1 MIAAS
6 RAHAIQGVK
15 AAVFQKRGPM
25 AAKSVVEIP
34 RFRPGHDDSPSAHWT
49 EALVLSTGMRA
60 EH

>member
-1 MIAAS
+1 MPS
-6 RAHAIQGVK
+6 K

-34 RFRPGHDDSPSAHWT
+34 RFRPGHDDSPSGHWT